1 MDAIHID
8 DLTKRYGDYIAID
21 ELNLTVNRGEALGF
35 LGPNGAGKSTTINVL
50 LDYVRPTTGTVQVLG
65 HDTQTETQTIHKRI
79 GVLPD
84 GYSLYDRLT
93 GNEHLE
99 LAAQL
104 KQTNVDVR
112 AVCDRVGLDQS
123 DADRPTGAYSKG
135 MSQRLA
141 LGMALV
147 GNPDLLILD
156 EPTTGLD
163 PHGVSR
169 MKSLIQTELDRGTTV
184 FFSSHVLD
192 HVESACDRVAILD
205 DGKLVAVDTI
215 DGLREAIG
223 SDTLTLEELFA
234 EYTEKTGHQP
244 VTTRK
249 VSAE

>member
-1 MDAIHID
+1 MDAIQID
-8 DLTKRYGDYIAID
+8 DLTKRYGDHIAID
-21 ELNLTVNRGEALGF
+21 ELNLTVHRGEALGF

-65 HDTQTETQTIHKRI
+65 YDTQTETQAIHKRI

-112 AVCDRVGLDQS
+112 AVCDRVGLDES
-123 DADRPTGAYSKG
+123 DADRPTGSYSKG

-163 PHGVSR
+163 PHGISR

-205 DGKLVAVDTI
+205 DGMLVAVDTI
-215 DGLREAIG
+215 DGLREAVD
-223 SDTLTLEELFA
+223 SETLTLEELFA
-234 EYTEKTGHQP
+234 EYTNKTDHQP
-244 VTTRK
+244 VTTRE